1 MGPVLDPNCL
11 QKSLIDDTG
20 RKRIKCI
27 LYMGGSRG
35 RAGVRARRSHLE
47 NHKWLKVSLENL
59 VQTPPPPPPP
69 PATRLEKR
77 SETRDIKSTLY
88 FQILGSRYIKALFT
102 SEKMVEETACHPVRG
117 WLSNYSDVC
126 NFTLLNGGASW
137 YCVKPSNRALLC
149 EDWTSVRTGTPYQMF
164 PLTHTEYKIL
174 R

>member
-1 MGPVLDPNCL
+1 MYPLHGRIQREGRGPGPPFPSWKPQVV
-11 QKSLIDDTG
+11 KSFPWKIWC
-20 RKRIKCI
+20 R
-27 LYMGGSRG
+27 
-35 RAGVRARRSHLE
+35 
-47 NHKWLKVSLENL
+47 
-59 VQTPPPPPPP
+59 PPPPP